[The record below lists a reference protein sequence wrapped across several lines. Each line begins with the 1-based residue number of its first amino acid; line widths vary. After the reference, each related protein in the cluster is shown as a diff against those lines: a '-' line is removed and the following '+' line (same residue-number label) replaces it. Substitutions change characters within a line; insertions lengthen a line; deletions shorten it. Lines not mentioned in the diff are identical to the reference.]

1 MDVRASIKVWV
12 EFYLNWQLILSNL
25 DANNLMFYFL
35 FFIYL
40 SLIGIAHFYAMD
52 MKSVHSKYY

>member
-12 EFYLNWQLILSNL
+12 EFYLNWQLILWNL
-25 DANNLMFYFL
+25 DTNNLVFYFL

-40 SLIGIAHFYAMD
+40 SLIDKKIRLAVYGYEICTF
-52 MKSVHSKYY
+52 